1 MNQKEYVEDYTL
13 AELMC
18 VAAARELK
26 DGETVFLGLGL
37 PLLAGTLAKLLH
49 TPHAQ
54 LFTEVGVFDWA
65 PDLELINRAPIHIAD
80 LPLFVRPAMLGDMA
94 DHLGLML
101 MGGNQD
107 VAFLGAA
114 QVDCFGNLNTICLGD
129 YHRPTRRLPGVG
141 GNTEAACLAKRTITI
156 LPQERR
162 RFVEKVDFRTS
173 PGYIDGP
180 GGRTRAGL
188 KTQGPNVVIS
198 TMGVFRFDTPD
209 GGESGSC
216 EMYLDAVFPNVSP
229 STIKELTSWGLK
241 VTAELKEVEPPTVE
255 EVLLLRRLDSLGMFL
270 AEGRY

>member
-209 GGESGSC
+209 GGGSGSC